1 MSRPVH
7 YHAHG
12 NGLRFDCFN
21 IEARAWSD
29 DYRRAQAEAQAA
41 GAPSFHVKV
50 ATLYPRRSTNLAKV
64 SCEDC
69 WKEIATMVVREH
81 EVVRPLDPR
90 AKRK

>member
-64 SCEDC
+64 
-69 WKEIATMVVREH
+69 VVREH